1 MEIILIL
8 LILIL
13 LFLCYQS
20 KQSFVNPCTDPL
32 TDKEFLEHMIPHHQV
47 AIDMSVLLQPISKNP
62 IMREIFRKIIWQ
74 QNYEIEVM
82 KEMIGKLPGSVSQ
95 GNIQKN
101 YQKTKLEYYFSPQIK
116 SEKRRM

>member
-1 MEIILIL
+1 MKQINIILIL

-13 LFLCYQS
+13 IILCYQS

-32 TDKEFLEHMIPHHQV
+32 SDIEFLEHMIPHPPV
-47 AIDMSVLLQPISKNP
+47 AVDMSVLLQPISKNP
-62 IMREIFRKIIWQ
+62 IMQELYRKIIWQ

-82 KEMIGKLPGSVSQ
+82 KEMIGKLPTSVSR

-101 YQKTKLEYYFSPQIK
+101 YEKLNLNTIFH
-116 SEKRRM
+116 